1 MAFISFNNKNTTSSQ
16 LTDSEAAYHG
26 WTTDHAKNDG
36 VYLSDVETQYLSDH
50 DAYQS
55 ASIQFYGSAVSSLAV
70 WLYNIYDVRKKRH
83 NYTDIQQNSRFG
95 FSFTPDNQ
103 AVFHIKF

>member
-1 MAFISFNNKNTTSSQ
+1 MDTSQ
-16 LTDSEAAYHG
+16 AEG
-26 WTTDHAKNDG
+26 G
-36 VYLSDVETQYLSDH
+36 VYYSDVENKYISDH

-55 ASIQFYGSAVSSLAV
+55 ASIQFYGSAISSLVV
-70 WLYNIYDVRKKRH
+70 WAYNIYDVRKKRY
-83 NYTDIQQNSRFG
+83 NYTDTQHNSRFG